1 MNKAIAE
8 VFGWIIAVAHILA
21 ITLIALFPVERFVGF
36 SSIPSVWLGKGLVF
50 LVYVAIFGSIS
61 VLISI
66 NDHLRD
72 INAKLGGASLGASG
86 SAPTNRR
93 IEPE

>member
-8 VFGWIIAVAHILA
+8 VFGWVIGALHVVAVVVV
-21 ITLIALFPVERFVGF
+21 ALFPIERFVGLGY
-36 SSIPSVWLGKGLVF
+36 IPSVWFGKALVL

-72 INAKLGGASLGASG
+72 INAKLGGGALGEGIPSRSG
-86 SAPTNRR
+86 RR

>member
-8 VFGWIIAVAHILA
+8 VFGWIIAVAHIIA
-21 ITLIALFPVERFVGF
+21 IALIALFPVEQFVGF
-36 SSIPSVWLGKGLVF
+36 SSIPSVWLAKGLIF
-50 LVYVAIFGSIS
+50 LAYVAIFGSIS

-72 INAKLGGASLGASG
+72 ISAKLGGESLGAPG
-86 SAPTNRR
+86 STPPNRR